1 MESKEKVVVKIVT
14 DTSELDEAC
23 AKAERLKNCLQ
34 EAMELAHSIASLDL
48 DLRINAVIDFYRGQ
62 NSVYHKTK
70 IFELNRL
77 DTYCIFS
84 RQ

>member
-1 MESKEKVVVKIVT
+1 MGEQDKMESKEKVAVKIVT

-48 DLRINAVIDFYRGQ
+48 DLRINAVIDGK
-62 NSVYHKTK
+62 SA
-70 IFELNRL
+70 ELARV
-77 DTYCIFS
+77 TAE
-84 RQ
+84 